1 MRLTDIYHS
10 DIETLYRQGLSDAEI
25 GRELHIRKQLVRY
38 WRLRQG
44 LPPNYTPRVKLIP
57 AKVAFGDRW
66 AAEKSRLRALIDYE
80 EHGSILQGRR

>member
-25 GRELHIRKQLVRY
+25 GRELHIRRQLVRY

-44 LPPNYTPRVKLIP
+44 LPPNYTPRVKQVP

-66 AAEKSRLRALIDYE
+66 AAEKSRLRALIDCE
-80 EHGSILQGRR
+80 EHSSIVQGRR

>member
-1 MRLTDIYHS
+1 MRLTD
-10 DIETLYRQGLSDAEI
+10 LYNDEIAALYSQGLSDAEI

-44 LPPNYTPRVKLIP
+44 LPPNYTPRVKQVP

>member
-10 DIETLYRQGLSDAEI
+10 VIETLYRQGLNDAEI

-44 LPPNYTPRVKLIP
+44 LPPNYTPRVKRVP

-66 AAEKSRLRALIDYE
+66 AAEKSRLRALIDCE
-80 EHGSILQGRR
+80 EHSSIVQGRR